1 VSTWHRSRHYPP
13 CLPSASAFVQT
24 QQAAAARTELLRR
37 CFGTECAAFEQESR
51 ACVTCGR
58 DTAGTL
64 KNALLQN
71 RLPDCAGV
79 DGLTL
84 TKRIDELRRKGET
97 RDQAKNEGRQ
107 KLQAEYLFEL
117 CAALNSEMGNCAIL
131 KTVSMEILML
141 PRQKATCCLTL
152 RFT

>member
-1 VSTWHRSRHYPP
+1 M
-13 CLPSASAFVQT
+13 
-24 QQAAAARTELLRR
+24 AARTEILRR

-58 DTAGTL
+58 DAAGTL

-79 DGLTL
+79 DGLSL

-97 RDQAKNEGRQ
+97 RDQA
-107 KLQAEYLFEL
+107 
-117 CAALNSEMGNCAIL
+117 
-131 KTVSMEILML
+131 
-141 PRQKATCCLTL
+141 
-152 RFT
+152 